1 MIKRYKVGIVGLGY
15 VGGPLA
21 YLVAYNGYKVIGID
35 KCKTAIERINKRL
48 NVPRQLTNNY
58 NKI

>member
-48 NVPRQLTNNY
+48 NVPR
-58 NKI
+58 